1 MKQKTILKYTCLGA
15 LFGLLFPLIATIWNF
30 YHLHLTA
37 SWESFIKIQ
46 MDNPMQWM
54 IDTAPLFLGLFAW
67 LAGMRQTKVESLNKE
82 LEDHLKEKNS
92 LLEQL
97 ELTRSGLAKEVN
109 HRILALEAV
118 AHVAREAA
126 ALRDLDQL
134 LAQAAQL
141 ISEYFGFYHVSILLL
156 EADGDHVARRASAGE
171 GGRGLLNRERRLRIG
186 QTGLVGHVAQT
197 GKPRIALDRDDESNF
212 LNDPGRADTRSEMA
226 MPLKVRER
234 LIGVLDVQSTEP
246 EAFTSEDLETL
257 QILADQIALSI
268 DNARLLEESK
278 QSLQELEFLYAQQMH
293 GAWRHHPNNQR
304 RGYQY
309 SRSKLTPISSE
320 DLPESGGA
328 KGGYIHRIPLKL
340 RQQTI
345 GYIQLR
351 RKPDQGPWSQKET
364 QSIEKISSQIALSLE
379 NARLFAEAR
388 GVVQREQKI
397 NAITNQIRNSIDLE
411 TVLQNTVRE
420 LGKALG
426 STKAFIQIGLDTT
439 NGNEEVSS

>member
-1 MKQKTILKYTCLGA
+1 MKQKTTLKYTCLGA

-37 SWESFIKIQ
+37 SWDSFIKIQ

-156 EADGDHVARRASAGE
+156 EADGDHVARRASA
-171 GGRGLLNRERRLRIG
+171 
-186 QTGLVGHVAQT
+186 
-197 GKPRIALDRDDESNF
+197 SNF

>member
-1 MKQKTILKYTCLGA
+1 MSPVK
-15 LFGLLFPLIATIWNF
+15 
-30 YHLHLTA
+30 
-37 SWESFIKIQ
+37 
-46 MDNPMQWM
+46 
-54 IDTAPLFLGLFAW
+54 
-67 LAGMRQTKVESLNKE
+67 
-82 LEDHLKEKNS
+82 
-92 LLEQL
+92 
-97 ELTRSGLAKEVN
+97 
-109 HRILALEAV
+109 
-118 AHVAREAA
+118 
-126 ALRDLDQL
+126 LR
-134 LAQAAQL
+134 
-141 ISEYFGFYHVSILLL
+141 
-156 EADGDHVARRASAGE
+156 
-171 GGRGLLNRERRLRIG
+171 
-186 QTGLVGHVAQT
+186 
-197 GKPRIALDRDDESNF
+197 SNF